1 MIKRVLPSIL
11 GIFCAFNLFSQ
22 TPSLVKN
29 INVNASTGCQPGE
42 VTKAGNVVFF
52 RANDQA
58 STNPDF
64 ELWRT
69 DATNAGTVKISI
81 NSGAS
86 GFPKN
91 GKGLGASNEYFVFNG
106 VGVGTGSELFIY
118 NVNTSSLGAVI
129 DVFPGASSSDPNG
142 FTQIPNSTNFV
153 FAATDATGRRLYR
166 SNLTSGGF
174 TKIDNGLSNPSE
186 FVAIG
191 TEVFFYS

>member
-118 NVNTSSLGAVI
+118 TI
-129 DVFPGASSSDPNG
+129 DKE
-142 FTQIPNSTNFV
+142 
-153 FAATDATGRRLYR
+153 L
-166 SNLTSGGF
+166 
-174 TKIDNGLSNPSE
+174 
-186 FVAIG
+186 VAKPEIKESKDRG
-191 TEVFFYS
+191 CYIIYQSKEKLKLKLF

>member
-118 NVNTSSLGAVI
+118 NVNLLT
-129 DVFPGASSSDPNG
+129 
-142 FTQIPNSTNFV
+142 
-153 FAATDATGRRLYR
+153 YR
-166 SNLTSGGF
+166 SGRFSLPAPRYDFFRGF
-174 TKIDNGLSNPSE
+174 YQNYRGCLFNSNGRKGDYVP
-186 FVAIG
+186 
-191 TEVFFYS
+191 